1 MCNIRKSKV
10 VLNRLVMRNNTDQRY
25 LMTEKDT
32 DATPWGRWFARIIVR
47 LAVVLS
53 FVVLVKF
60 GIDLLFAKFALF
72 ESDASARAMTGLIVM
87 VMLGYA
93 LLLAVPFVPGVE
105 IGVAVLM
112 MEGAKAAPMVYG
124 ATVTGLFLAF
134 CIGQYV
140 PLTKLINL
148 CKDFSLRRIAVL
160 LEQIE
165 TTPREDRLNTLHD
178 RLPRLLVP
186 VLVRFR
192 YVALGIAINLPG
204 NIALGGGGG
213 IMIAGGLSRLFHT
226 GYTLLTIA
234 VATLPIPLAVWLW
247 GKEIL
252 Q

>member
-1 MCNIRKSKV
+1 
-10 VLNRLVMRNNTDQRY
+10 MRNDTDQRY
-25 LMTEKDT
+25 LMAKKETY
-32 DATPWGRWFARIIVR
+32 ATPWAPWFARIIVR
-47 LAVVLS
+47 LAVVLA

-72 ESDASARAMTGLIVM
+72 ESDASARAMTGLIIM
-87 VMLGYA
+87 VMFGYA

-124 ATVTGLFLAF
+124 ATVTGLLLAF

-140 PLTKLINL
+140 PLPKLINL
-148 CKDFSLRRIAVL
+148 CKDLSLHRIAVL
-160 LEQIE
+160 LERIE
-165 TTPREDRLNTLHD
+165 TKPLEDRLDAMHD

-186 VLVRFR
+186 VLVRYR
-192 YVALGIAINLPG
+192 YLTLGIAINLPG

-234 VATLPIPLAVWLW
+234 LATLPVPLAVWIW
-247 GKEIL
+247 GKEFL